1 MAGIQEMNQHDAE
14 KLCRRDVR
22 AFVRSALNH
31 WKELVGGSLIAIGLE
46 CLLDLWDLIYR
57 LVYSGIAV
65 AFAFVWPVFMHGEM
79 RGEMLRGLRNASAR
93 QLRVSYKAELPGCI
107 ITEGREPYRQVNI
120 LDPLKNREHWRR
132 GDREM
137 LLGPQINRRGTIRK
151 SDRVQA
157 DGSVFS

>member
-31 WKELVGGSLIAIGLE
+31 WKELVGGSLIAIVLSVLGSMGF
-46 CLLDLWDLIYR
+46 DIPP
-57 LVYSGIAV
+57 VYSGIAV

-93 QLRVSYKAELPGCI
+93 
-107 ITEGREPYRQVNI
+107 N
-120 LDPLKNREHWRR
+120 
-132 GDREM
+132 
-137 LLGPQINRRGTIRK
+137 LGSRTKRNCRDA
-151 SDRVQA
+151 S
-157 DGSVFS
+157 